1 MADAER
7 DQTKWRIN
15 SILSRNY
22 NYNTKYCDDYGKN
35 DRDVNQNRK
44 GV

>member
-1 MADAER
+1 MFP
-7 DQTKWRIN
+7 
-15 SILSRNY
+15 LPLY